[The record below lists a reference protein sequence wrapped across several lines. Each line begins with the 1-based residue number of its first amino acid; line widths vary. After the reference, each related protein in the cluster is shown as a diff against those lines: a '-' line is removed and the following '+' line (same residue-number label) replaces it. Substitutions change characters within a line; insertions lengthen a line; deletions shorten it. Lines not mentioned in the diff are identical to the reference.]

1 MSIMYNKEGDKMEQL
16 IEKYIISL
24 KNIRAYSEN
33 TTNSYETEL
42 KKYALYIKDKNISYL
57 NITKE
62 QIWDYLKYLDSLH
75 YSSRSIAKHITVIRS
90 FYQHLKE
97 NNIINSNVFKGIKN
111 PKIKKS
117 LPNVLNYIE
126 IEKLLFFEE
135 PKNAWEQEERLI
147 FELLYATG
155 MRVSELANLKIKDI
169 SKNEKSIRVMG
180 KGRKERIVFFGDY
193 AYRELEKF
201 LKVRNELLIKAQID
215 TLLVNKRGGPLSRSS
230 IEAIVKKR
238 EQKICMEHH
247 ISPHTLRHTFATHML
262 EGGADI
268 RTVQELLG
276 HASLSTT
283 EIYTHL
289 TSDYLR
295 KEYLNKM
302 QRK

>member
-201 LKVRNELLIKAQID
+201 LKVRIMK
-215 TLLVNKRGGPLSRSS
+215 
-230 IEAIVKKR
+230 
-238 EQKICMEHH
+238 
-247 ISPHTLRHTFATHML
+247 
-262 EGGADI
+262 
-268 RTVQELLG
+268 
-276 HASLSTT
+276 
-283 EIYTHL
+283 Y
-289 TSDYLR
+289 
-295 KEYLNKM
+295 
-302 QRK
+302 

>member
-1 MSIMYNKEGDKMEQL
+1 MEQL

>member
-1 MSIMYNKEGDKMEQL
+1 
-16 IEKYIISL
+16 
-24 KNIRAYSEN
+24 
-33 TTNSYETEL
+33 
-42 KKYALYIKDKNISYL
+42 
-57 NITKE
+57 
-62 QIWDYLKYLDSLH
+62 
-75 YSSRSIAKHITVIRS
+75 
-90 FYQHLKE
+90 
-97 NNIINSNVFKGIKN
+97 
-111 PKIKKS
+111 
-117 LPNVLNYIE
+117 
-126 IEKLLFFEE
+126 
-135 PKNAWEQEERLI
+135 
-147 FELLYATG
+147 
-155 MRVSELANLKIKDI
+155 
-169 SKNEKSIRVMG
+169 MG

-201 LKVRNELLIKAQID
+201 LKVRNELLIKGQID

>member
-1 MSIMYNKEGDKMEQL
+1 MEQL

-193 AYRELEKF
+193 AYCELEKF
-201 LKVRNELLIKAQID
+201 LKVRNELLIKGQID

>member
-1 MSIMYNKEGDKMEQL
+1 MEQL

-201 LKVRNELLIKAQID
+201 LKVRNELLIKGQID